1 MTVMNLLVE
10 QTQNL
15 SNIFILP
22 LIKRSAKD
30 FEAGTFVNSYV
41 DIENFDIVV
50 EVETML
56 PYYKNYTEYSFSID
70 KGFKTYIFFNIPEIF
85 HGDVAMFVDGQY
97 SKFSDLAKTNI
108 RKYSKLAYK
117 QGYDGKVQ
125 KSVWLHVID
134 KSDNLRATL
143 ERQLGV
149 TLPEYSELASKPDP
163 KNFFDSN

>member
-1 MTVMNLLVE
+1 MNLLVE

-30 FEAGTFVNSYV
+30 FEAGNFINSYV

-70 KGFKTYIFFNIPEIF
+70 KGFKTYIFFDIPKIF
-85 HGDVAMFVDGQY
+85 HEDVAMFVDGQY
-97 SKFSDLAKTNI
+97 SKFSDLAKQHI

-125 KSVWLHVID
+125 KSVWLHVIER
-134 KSDNLRATL
+134 SDNLRSTL
-143 ERQLGV
+143 EQQLGV
-149 TLPEYSELASKPDP
+149 TLPKDGELASKPNAN
-163 KNFFDSN
+163 NFFNSN